1 MDEVD
6 GSLVTLST
14 DSEKK
19 PLIINDSESV
29 HHYSPILFQSAK
41 VNNNYCGLQLPL
53 ITVIFILVASTPAL
67 LVGCTVGFPSAALLD
82 LQELETRPQ
91 YKFGTVLSDVFAVS
105 QPWNILFTYGLGIS
119 FI

>member
-6 GSLVTLST
+6 GSLMALST
-14 DSEKK
+14 DSEKE

-29 HHYSPILFQSAK
+29 HHYSSILLAPAK
-41 VNNNYCGLQLPL
+41 FNNCGHQFPL
-53 ITVIFILVASTPAL
+53 ISVIFILVASVPAL

-91 YKFGTVLSDVFAVS
+91 YKFDTVLSDVFAVS
-105 QPWNILFTYGLGIS
+105 AIFMLSLLNFLKMCMCT
-119 FI
+119 